1 MGMKHSKI
9 TSSSLIEHLSII
21 PDFRCHNKRHLL
33 IDILMISVCA
43 MLCGAKSFWD
53 MEEFGKAKEEWF
65 SEFLKLPGGI
75 PSHDTFGRVFAL
87 LDSQVFAQCFMN
99 WTQSVRKSIPREV
112 IAIDGKTIRRSFDS
126 YKGSKAIHMVNA
138 WATENGLALG
148 QVKTD
153 EKSNEITAIPQLLRS
168 LELEGCIV
176 TLDAMGCQKSIA
188 KEIHEAGADYVL
200 SLKGNHEIVHQEV
213 QSFLEDALNK
223 KFKGVSYDFLETVEK
238 GHGRIETRRY
248 WITQKIEWFA
258 DREKWEALGS
268 VGMVESV
275 RQIGEKTTIEKRF
288 YLTSLKAD
296 AQEFARAV
304 RGHWNVENQL
314 HWVLDVCF
322 AEDQCRARIHHAAQN
337 FAILRQIALN
347 TLKRDSTNKRGIQG
361 KQKSAGWNNNYLAL
375 LLKNLYA

>member
-1 MGMKHSKI
+1 MKNSKL
-9 TSSSLIEHLSII
+9 SSPSLIEHLSII
-21 PDFRCHNKRHLL
+21 PDFRQHNAQHLL
-33 IDILMISVCA
+33 IDILVISVCA
-43 MLCGAKSFWD
+43 MLCGARSFLD
-53 MEEFGKAKEEWF
+53 MEEFGEAKEEWLR
-65 SEFLKLPGGI
+65 SFLKLPYGI
-75 PSHDTFGRVFAL
+75 PSHDTFRRIFSL
-87 LDSQVFAQCFMN
+87 LDPKEFAECFIR

-112 IAIDGKTIRRSFDS
+112 IAIDGKTLRRSFDS
-126 YKGSKAIHMVNA
+126 YKGAKAIHMVNA

-148 QVKTD
+148 QVKTE

-176 TLDAMGCQKSIA
+176 TLDAMGCQKNIA
-188 KEIHEAGADYVL
+188 KEIHEADADYVL
-200 SLKGNHEIVHQEV
+200 ALKGNHETVHEEV
-213 QSFLEDALNK
+213 RTFLEDASSK
-223 KFKGVSYDFLETVEK
+223 KFKEVTHDFLETVEK

-248 WITQKIEWFA
+248 WITEKIDWFA
-258 DREKWEALGS
+258 DRKKWEALRS
-268 VGMVESV
+268 MGMVESI

-288 YLTSLKAD
+288 YLSSLKAD

-304 RGHWNVENQL
+304 RGHWKVENQL

-322 AEDQCRARIHHAAQN
+322 AEDQCRARTNHAAQN

-347 TLKRDSTNKRGIQG
+347 TLKRDPKKCGVQG